1 MQVKVVGCSNSWS
14 TRPTSC
20 YCVDDTILV
29 DCGAGVRKHF
39 RKAKVFASNI
49 KNIFVTHLHADH
61 MVDLCEFINTELT
74 FKSQEKRKTLTIYGP
89 VGLYNVLDFF
99 VKTIALGGEL
109 GQTIALKEYVNIIE
123 IEDFETPIKIS
134 KYTITPYKLW
144 HGYIDDIGYVFDD
157 GSKKIGF
164 SGDCI
169 LDENALKFIEDID
182 GGFVDCYHKKTNRT
196 HIGLDDFLKIKK
208 QYPNKKLFAVHC
220 DDEIYKIAKRYKV
233 KVAKASKRYKF

>member
-29 DCGAGVRKHF
+29 DCGAGARKYF
-39 RKAKVFASNI
+39 KKAKVHASNI

-61 MVDLCEFINTELT
+61 LVDLCEFINTELT

-89 VGLYNVLDFF
+89 VGLYNILDFF

-109 GQTIALKEYVNIIE
+109 GQKLNLKDFVNIIE
-123 IEDFETPIKIS
+123 ITKFDQKINIE
-134 KYTITPYKLW
+134 KYTITPFKLW
-144 HGYIDDIGYVFDD
+144 HGFIDDIGYVFDD
-157 GSKKIGF
+157 GSVKVGF

-169 LDENALKFIEDID
+169 FDEATKEFIKNID

-196 HIGLDDFLKIKK
+196 HIGLDDFLKIKN
-208 QYPNKKLFAVHC
+208 QYPSKKLLAVHC
-220 DDEIYKIAKRYKV
+220 DDEVYKIAKRYKV